1 MLCFKS
7 VFICL
12 LDLNYGTLIMAGG
25 NEEVLFLYKEDGE
38 IKLKID
44 YKTVLSGTGIFLP
57 LLGFCFP

>member
-1 MLCFKS
+1 
-7 VFICL
+7 
-12 LDLNYGTLIMAGG
+12 MARG

-57 LLGFCFP
+57 LLDFCFP